1 MPDYELSPEA
11 VTDLEGI
18 WDFIAA
24 DQSAAADRVVD
35 ELFDA
40 FQHLASWPKLG
51 HYRPDLTDAIVRF
64 WPVKPYLVVYRELA
78 DSIEVVAVLHGS
90 RDIPEVL
97 DER

>member
-11 VTDLEGI
+11 VADLESI

-24 DQSAAADRVVD
+24 DQPGAADRVVD

-40 FQHLASWPKLG
+40 FQHLASWPKAG
-51 HYRPDLTDAIVRF
+51 HFRPDLTEAIVRF
-64 WPVKPYLVVYRELA
+64 WPVKPYLVVYRERG
-78 DSIEVVAVLHGS
+78 DSIEVAAVLHGS
-90 RDIPEVL
+90 RDIPSLL